1 MNHFK
6 VKNPRTDFS
15 FEIAFTRAYKEAK
28 KKYSH
33 PAQLELAALNAQYPA
48 ILHPI
53 QREDRIA
60 GRVEFG
66 AVGLGIQHQTGGY
79 GFFLD
84 RPRITEAL
92 QHQTGSL
99 AYREG
104 LHELLVFWR
113 SECTD
118 AKILKGMSAD
128 LKKKLPSDDW
138 ENQSLPAVPIL
149 RMAGSYLNFD
159 KMVRLGLPG
168 LYEEIEAYRRKAE
181 TEEGDV
187 ILFDCMKGAL
197 DLVKKVCLFYR
208 EDALSQAEKECD
220 AYRRADLLEMAEV
233 LGHIT
238 VRKPQ
243 SMREAMQ
250 LVWIYSILTPQI
262 EFGRMDVYLGDFYVN
277 DLKDGRLDETKALA
291 LVQSF
296 FRLIDHLDC
305 EVDGRVIVGGYGRRN
320 RENADAFCLLAIEA
334 CRTVKEVLP
343 QFTLRFGK
351 ETPKA
356 VWDAAMRCIEEGRT
370 YPLLYNDEV
379 LIPSIMKGYH
389 VDRVRAES
397 YVPLGCGEIEFDH
410 YSIGTPS
417 GSLNMLKILEIT
429 MNGGIDP
436 VSGSKFG
443 PDVKSLVQ
451 CADFNEFYGEY
462 KKQLDYFIDAQA
474 EFEKYQYDAVGRL
487 HAFMYVTMMYDGC
500 CERGRAIFD
509 GGCASLNGTLE
520 LYGMVDAG
528 DSLTAIRSLIFE
540 KKVLTPKRLMDALA
554 MNFQGYEKE
563 RRMMLDVPKYGNSV
577 LEADD
582 MMYTL
587 HHDVCESISS
597 RAQVYGLDTN
607 LAVIINNA
615 QNTTLARWVGA
626 TPNGRKSGTATAN
639 ANNPA
644 PGADKDGV
652 TAMLGSLLRLPH
664 DNHAGMVQN
673 LRLSR
678 ELYEAGR
685 EKVVGLLENY
695 FERGGAQ
702 LMVSVVGREDLAN
715 AMERPEEYG
724 DLIVRIG
731 GFSARFVNLEKDVQK
746 EIFERCT
753 Y

>member
-6 VKNPRTDFS
+6 VKNPRKDFS
-15 FEIAFTRAYKEAK
+15 FEIEFTKAYKTAK
-28 KKYSH
+28 KKFNH

-53 QREDRIA
+53 QREDLIA

-66 AVGLGIQHQTGGY
+66 AVGLGIQHQTGGF
-79 GFFLD
+79 GFYVD
-84 RPRITEAL
+84 RARITQAL
-92 QHQTGSL
+92 QHESGSL

-118 AKILKGMSAD
+118 AKVLAGMDDD
-128 LKKKLPSDDW
+128 LKRRLPSDDW

-159 KMVRLGLPG
+159 KMTQLGLPG
-168 LYEEIEAYRRKAE
+168 LYKEIEYYKDKAE
-181 TEEGDV
+181 KENGDV
-187 ILFDCMKGAL
+187 VLFECMLGAL
-197 DLVKKVCLFYR
+197 DLVKRICLFYR
-208 EDALSQAEKECD
+208 DDAISQAAKECD
-220 AYRRADLLEMAEV
+220 SMRKEELQEMAIV
-233 LGHIT
+233 LENIT
-238 VRKPQ
+238 KQKPKT
-243 SMREAMQ
+243 MREAMQ

-277 DLKDGRLDETKALA
+277 DIGCGKLTKVKALA
-291 LVQSF
+291 LLQSF

-320 RENADAFCLLAIEA
+320 KENADKFCLLAIEA

-351 ETPKA
+351 ETPKE
-356 VWDAAMRCIEEGRT
+356 VWDAAMNCIEEGRT

-379 LIPSIMKGYH
+379 LIPGIMKAYG
-389 VDRVRAES
+389 VERSRAES

-429 MNGGIDP
+429 MNGGTDP
-436 VSGSKFG
+436 VSGKKFG
-443 PDVKSLVQ
+443 PAVKSLEE
-451 CADFNEFYGEY
+451 CETFEEFYGEY
-462 KKQLDYFIDAQA
+462 KKQLDYFVEAQA
-474 EFEKYQYDAVGRL
+474 RFEKYQYEKVGEL

-500 CERGRAIFD
+500 CERGKAIFN

-528 DSLTAIRSLIFE
+528 DSLTAIKSLIFE
-540 KKVLTPKRLMDALA
+540 QKTMDPRTMLDALY

-563 RRMMLDVPKYGNSV
+563 RRMMLDVPKYGNSIPK
-577 LEADD
+577 ADD
-582 MMYTL
+582 MICDL
-587 HHDVCESISS
+587 HNYICGVIS
-597 RAQVYGLDTN
+597 RQAEKVGLDTN

-639 ANNPA
+639 ANNPSA
-644 PGADKDGV
+644 GADKEGI
-652 TAMLGSLLRLPH
+652 TAMLNSILKLRH

-673 LRLSR
+673 LRLSK
-678 ELYEAGR
+678 ELYYTGR
-685 EKVVGLLENY
+685 KKVIGLLENY
-695 FERGGAQ
+695 FEKGGAQ
-702 LMVSVVGREDLAN
+702 LMISVVGKEDLAN
-715 AMERPEEYG
+715 AMERPEEYQ